1 MTRLSCT
8 VASAKGPSPFAVLQI
23 ATPDT
28 TNVTTV
34 VPICPKRSAAQMTKG
49 KIV

>member
-8 VASAKGPSPFAVLQI
+8 VPCAKGPKPFAVLQI

-28 TNVTTV
+28 MNVTAV
-34 VPICPKRSAAQMTKG
+34 VPICPKRSAAQMTRG
-49 KIV
+49 KTV